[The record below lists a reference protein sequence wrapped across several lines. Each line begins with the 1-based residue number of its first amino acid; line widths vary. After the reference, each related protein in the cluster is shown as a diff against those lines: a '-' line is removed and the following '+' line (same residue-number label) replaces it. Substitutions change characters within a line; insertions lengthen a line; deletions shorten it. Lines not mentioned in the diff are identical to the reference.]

1 LRCTFSA
8 LFNNYYENPN
18 GMSISHYFSDLRSAY
33 QAEIDDLSFDSE
45 GNNVLRQRLAQQRKE
60 IGFLLTMITLSP
72 EMVAPVFHQ
81 AFEFLEPAVMDDLLT
96 HESDEFPEWKAVAP
110 AAQLA
115 PWAQELAQKVLK
127 EPMGDWFMT
136 VAAGLEYMYGK
147 HDASLATGD
156 AAEGNGSADEG
167 DERLDEFDKEELR
180 DARARDEAGADWMEQ
195 QGFDRKD

>member
-1 LRCTFSA
+1 
-8 LFNNYYENPN
+8 
-18 GMSISHYFSDLRSAY
+18 MSISHYFSDLRSAY

-96 HESDEFPEWKAVAP
+96 HESDEFPDWEAIAP

-127 EPMGDWFMT
+127 EPMGDWFLT

-147 HDASLATGD
+147 HDASMATGD
-156 AAEGNGSADEG
+156 AAEDNNSADEG
-167 DERLDEFDKEELR
+167 DEGLDEFDKEELR
-180 DARARDEAGADWMEQ
+180 DARARDDAGADWMEQ

>member
-1 LRCTFSA
+1 
-8 LFNNYYENPN
+8 
-18 GMSISHYFSDLRSAY
+18 MSISSYFTDLRSGY

-45 GNNVLRQRLAQQRKE
+45 GNNVLSKRLAKQRKE
-60 IGFLLTMITLSP
+60 ITFLLKMITLSP

-81 AFEFLEPAVMDDLLT
+81 AFEFVEPTVMDHLLT
-96 HESDEFPEWKAVAP
+96 HESDEFPEWDTIAAAV
-110 AAQLA
+110 QIA
-115 PWAQELAQKVLK
+115 PWAQELTKQVLK

-136 VAAGLEYMYGK
+136 VAAGLEYLYGK
-147 HDASLATGD
+147 HDASLSTSD
-156 AAEGNGSADEG
+156 AAEDNDSTDEG